1 MINLIFSSND
11 LMVSQDIFSL
21 ATDLIYERD
30 FNQNIYEEFGLSAE
44 RERWIYLLVKLGVN
58 IQPFL
63 EYSTIEDYFRDR

>member
-1 MINLIFSSND
+1 
-11 LMVSQDIFSL
+11 MVSQDIFSL

-30 FNQNIYEEFGLSAE
+30 FNVNIYEEFGLSAE

-58 IQPFL
+58 IQHFL